1 MEQAHGAASLDPAVG
16 LRARRRAQTER
27 DLEDCAL
34 AAFAEHGFADVTM
47 EQIASRAGVS
57 ASTAFRY
64 FPAKVDTVLHSA
76 RRVFELLGTQ
86 LRAEIDRNASLT
98 EIEDSIGTALA
109 SLGQSDPAVM
119 ARLKQL
125 RKLMLT
131 DTRLRGE
138 VTKSEGYLVGLD
150 ASDPRL
156 VTGASTPPDASA
168 AEVDDADRT
177 LRVRLRVEIAAATLR
192 AAFDTWA
199 DSHDDDDRLGEFYAR
214 ARALRRDALHQVAT
228 DATGGDQ
235 RIC

>member
-1 MEQAHGAASLDPAVG
+1 MEQAHGAAGVDPAVG

-64 FPAKVDTVLHSA
+64 FPAKVDTVLFSA

-86 LRAEIDRNASLT
+86 LRADLGRDASLT
-98 EIEDSIGTALA
+98 EIEDSIGAALA
-109 SLGQSDPAVM
+109 SLGQSDSAVM

-131 DTRLRGE
+131 DIRLRGE

-150 ASDPRL
+150 ASEPGL
-156 VTGASTPPDASA
+156 VTGVSTPPDASSA
-168 AEVDDADRT
+168 SIDNADRT

-192 AAFDTWA
+192 AAFDAWA
-199 DSHDDDDRLGEFYAR
+199 DSPGDDAQLGEVYTR
-214 ARALRRDALHQVAT
+214 ARALRREAL
-228 DATGGDQ
+228 
-235 RIC
+235 R